1 MTLINVISKKKF
13 DICIVHNFS
22 IKLILIA
29 AQADYNTRR
38 AGITSAIVVAILI
51 PVGICG
57 FCLIVHLR
65 QKATEK
71 AYDKNPTNTIQR
83 NTDTVENNSIVYKQG
98 IIKEENNVQQNGS
111 RKASKVHEGEYYTNE
126 PLDRAI

>member
-1 MTLINVISKKKF
+1 M
-13 DICIVHNFS
+13 
-22 IKLILIA
+22 
-29 AQADYNTRR
+29 
-38 AGITSAIVVAILI
+38 I

-98 IIKEENNVQQNGS
+98 IIKEENKVQQNGS